1 MTGNDPLSAT
11 TDGDSARRR
20 IPSWVSPFVR
30 TAVTAGLMAYAV
42 RGVEWTK
49 VGQQF
54 ASGQWGWW
62 IAGIVGSAAVQAVAG
77 MRWAA
82 LARPLGFDR
91 PRRFFIW
98 RFFEGMFFNLC
109 LPSAIGGDVVKAYRV
124 GDSTSR
130 RLLAGCS
137 ILADRLTGLAA
148 LGVLTVT
155 ALAASRTS
163 LSPLS
168 VAAVGTAVLAAVLA
182 GFWVGTRCLDRI
194 LGLLPAEHA
203 ARQFI
208 ARLLP
213 YQERPMLLVNAIG
226 WSFVVQMGGALV
238 VGLMARTVGV
248 ELGPVVWFTVVPL
261 VALLTVLPVSI
272 GGMGVRETVV
282 QSLLAQY
289 YGVPPDKGFAV
300 GLLWSLSTVV
310 IGLLGGILFVVDR
323 KPAGCTAEP
332 S

>member
-1 MTGNDPLSAT
+1 MTGNNPLPTAA
-11 TDGDSARRR
+11 DGPSARRGM
-20 IPSWVSPFVR
+20 PPWLSLLVR
-30 TAVTAGLMAYAV
+30 TAVTAGLMAYATRTV
-42 RGVEWTK
+42 KWSD
-49 VGQQF
+49 VGGQL

-62 IAGIVGSAAVQAVAG
+62 IAGLLGNVAVQIVAG

-109 LPSAIGGDVVKAYRV
+109 LPSSIGGDVVKAYRV

-148 LGVLTVT
+148 LGVLACT
-155 ALAASRTS
+155 ALAASRAS
-163 LSPLS
+163 LPPLA
-168 VAAVGTAVLAAVLA
+168 VAAIGAALLAAVLA
-182 GFWVGTRCLDRI
+182 ALWIGTRCLDRI
-194 LGLLPAEHA
+194 LGLLPEEHA
-203 ARQFI
+203 ARRFVAQ
-208 ARLLP
+208 LLP

-272 GGMGVRETVV
+272 GGMGMRETVV

-289 YGVPPDKGFAV
+289 YGVSPDKGIAV

-310 IGLLGGILFVVDR
+310 IGLLGGILFLIDR
-323 KPAGCTAEP
+323 KPSEHTEDAA
-332 S
+332 